1 MKNSW
6 PLHSAKNRFSE
17 VVEQALS
24 DGPQHVTRRGK
35 PAVVVLSERDYA
47 RLTQH
52 AGTLADFLSAAP
64 LKGIDLTRGRDVP
77 RDVDL

>member
-6 PLHSAKNRFSE
+6 RLHSAKNRFSE
-17 VVEQALS
+17 VIEQALS

-47 RLTQH
+47 RLTQRE
-52 AGTLADFLSAAP
+52 GTLADFLSAAP
-64 LKGIDLTRGRDVP
+64 LKGIDLTRAKDVP